1 MINKFIILLVL
12 VIGLFSCA
20 KPGCTDKNADTY
32 NSEATKNDNSC
43 MYRYMNYTKIIM
55 PYAVYAVADTKTYI
69 KLFKKSDSSTKYVSD
84 TVTTLN
90 TSTFQFKDQ
99 FYVSNEAWTMQVWV
113 VDGNSNQENVISTD
127 FNPFELQPTAAQNVI
142 KFNTNKDQNLYQV
155 SMYYTVKK

>member
-43 MYRYMNYTKIIM
+43 MYRYMYNTKIIM
-55 PYAVYAVADTKTYI
+55 PQAIFAVADTKTYI
-69 KLFKKSDSSTKYVSD
+69 KLFKKSDSNTKYVSD
-84 TVTTLN
+84 TVTTLY

-113 VDGNSNQENVISTD
+113 TDLKLKNDNVISTD